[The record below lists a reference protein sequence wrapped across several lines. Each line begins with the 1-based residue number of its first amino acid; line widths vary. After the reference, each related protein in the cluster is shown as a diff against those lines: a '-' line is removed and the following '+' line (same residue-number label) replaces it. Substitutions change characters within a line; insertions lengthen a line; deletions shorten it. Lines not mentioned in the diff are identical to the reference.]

1 MVWPYHV
8 HVVGA
13 GIAGLSFAVALAQ
26 KAKANGLQ
34 GLTPENFRIDEWAP
48 TPMQEGAGIQL
59 APNVVRLLENQLG
72 LSTALGKLG
81 FAPRRI
87 SLYSMTSGRRL
98 SFLPLHDFEERYGA
112 KYVTIHRAGLQSALL
127 EKLEEAGQTVNW
139 ASQFGKG
146 LKEALSCTPNPSHE
160 ETLRKAIGEDQFKDE
175 KTLLVGA
182 DGLRSICRKIFFETT
197 NTPGGSEARIGLT
210 SPFFTGQLALR
221 CLVPSLEAIPLEQQQ
236 EVAVW
241 TAPEHHLVGYP
252 IVMPDDPG
260 TCLYYSLVGFIKTSS
275 VEASPQHKGWTSL
288 ANEMQIQSL
297 FAELHPSLQWLRQGA
312 HSWSSW
318 PLWASPVMASAENH
332 YKKNVFLLGDA
343 AHAMRPHQAQGSA
356 MAIEDACAL
365 AHHLTHG
372 SGTLH
377 ERCQSAA
384 NNRWRRNAR
393 VQQQSE
399 RNGKIFQLRGP
410 LAWFRDRALG
420 IAGARLMDQP
430 WLFEGPPSSY

>member
-34 GLTPENFRIDEWAP
+34 GLDQENFRIDEWAP

-72 LSTALGKLG
+72 LSTALGMLG

-112 KYVTIHRAGLQSALL
+112 KYLTIHRAALQSALL
-127 EKLEEAGQTVNW
+127 EKLKEAGQSVNW
-139 ASQFGKG
+139 ASPFGED
-146 LKEALSCTPNPSHE
+146 LKETVGHSPNPSHE
-160 ETLRKAIGEDQFKDE
+160 EALREALGEAAFHQE

-182 DGLRSICRKIFFETT
+182 DGLRSVCRKLFFDSTG
-197 NTPGGSEARIGLT
+197 NAWSNEAKAKFA

-221 CLVPSLEAIPLEQQQ
+221 CLVPTLQAIPLEQQQ
-236 EVAVW
+236 EIAVW

-252 IVMPDDPG
+252 IVMPDDKG
-260 TCLYYSLVGFIKTSS
+260 ACLYYNLVGFIKTSATDA
-275 VEASPQHKGWTSL
+275 VTQHTGWASL
-288 ANEMQIQSL
+288 ANEAQVESL
-297 FAELHPSLQWLRQGA
+297 LAELHPSLQWVRQAA
-312 HSWSSW
+312 HTWSSW
-318 PLWASPVMASAENH
+318 PLWASPVITSAENH

-356 MAIEDACAL
+356 MAIEDAYTL
-365 AHHLTHG
+365 AHHLTLG

-384 NNRWRRNAR
+384 RARWQRNAR
-393 VQQQSE
+393 VQRQSE
-399 RNGKIFQLRGP
+399 RNGKIFQLKGP

-420 IAGARLMDQP
+420 IAGSRLMDQP
-430 WLFEGPPSSY
+430 WLFRGPPSSY

>member
-34 GLTPENFRIDEWAP
+34 GLDQENFRIDEWAP

-72 LSTALGKLG
+72 LSTVLGKLG

-98 SFLPLHDFEERYGA
+98 SFLPLNDFEERYGA
-112 KYVTIHRAGLQSALL
+112 KYLTIHRAALQSALL
-127 EKLEEAGQTVNW
+127 EKLQGIGYCVNW
-139 ASQFGKG
+139 ASPFGVG
-146 LKEALSCTPNPSHE
+146 LKEMLSHSPSPSHA
-160 ETLRKAIGEDQFKDE
+160 ETLREALGKTEFDEE

-182 DGLRSICRKIFFETT
+182 DGLRSVCRKLFFESTDHAMGDEVRA
-197 NTPGGSEARIGLT
+197 NLT

-221 CLVPSLEAIPLEQQQ
+221 SVVTSLQAIPPEYHQ

-252 IVMPDDPG
+252 IFMPESHG
-260 TCLYYSLVGFIKTSS
+260 VSLFYNLVGFIKTSANQ
-275 VEASPQHKGWTSL
+275 ASSQHQGWTSF
-288 ANEMQIQSL
+288 ATEAQVQSL
-297 FAELHPSLQWLRQGA
+297 FKELHPSLQWVQQTTRT
-312 HSWSSW
+312 WSSW
-318 PLWASPVMASAENH
+318 PLWASPILTSPKNH

-356 MAIEDACAL
+356 MAIEDACSL
-365 AHHLTHG
+365 AHYLTHG

-377 ERCQSAA
+377 ERCQSV
-384 NNRWRRNAR
+384 RWRRNAR

-399 RNGKIFQLRGP
+399 RNGKIFQLKGP
-410 LAWFRDRALG
+410 MAWFRDRALG
-420 IAGARLMDQP
+420 VAGARLMDQP
-430 WLFEGPPSSY
+430 WLFRGVMDA

>member
-13 GIAGLSFAVALAQ
+13 GIAGLSFGVALAQ
-26 KAKANGLQ
+26 KAKASSLHELG
-34 GLTPENFRIDEWAP
+34 PENLRIDEASP
-48 TPMQEGAGIQL
+48 TPMQQGAGIQL
-59 APNVVRLLENQLG
+59 GPNVVRLLENQLG
-72 LSTALGKLG
+72 LSTVLGKLG

-98 SFLPLHDFEERYGA
+98 SFLPLNDFEERYGA
-112 KYVTIHRAGLQSALL
+112 KYLTIHRAALQSALL
-127 EKLEEAGQTVNW
+127 ERLQGIGYCVNW
-139 ASQFGKG
+139 ASPFGGG
-146 LKEALSCTPNPSHE
+146 LEERLSHSPSPSHA
-160 ETLRKAIGEDQFKDE
+160 ETLREALGETEFHEE

-182 DGLRSICRKIFFETT
+182 DGLRSVCRKLFFETT
-197 NTPGGSEARIGLT
+197 DNALGDKANANLT

-221 CLVPSLEAIPLEQQQ
+221 SVVTSLQAIPPEHHQ

-252 IVMPDDPG
+252 IFMPEAQG
-260 TCLYYSLVGFIKTSS
+260 VGLFYNLVGFIKSSSKQVTS
-275 VEASPQHKGWTSL
+275 QHNGWTSF
-288 ANEMQIQSL
+288 ATEAQVQSL
-297 FAELHPSLQWLRQGA
+297 FKELHPSLQWVQQTTRT
-312 HSWSSW
+312 WSSW
-318 PLWASPVMASAENH
+318 PLWASPVLTSPKNH

-356 MAIEDACAL
+356 MAIEDACSL
-365 AHHLTHG
+365 AHYLMHG

-384 NNRWRRNAR
+384 SMRWRRNAR

-399 RNGKIFQLRGP
+399 RNGKIFQLKGP
-410 LAWFRDRALG
+410 MAWFRDRALG
-420 IAGARLMDQP
+420 MAGAQLMDQP
-430 WLFEGPPSSY
+430 WLFKGVMDT